1 VNGTDIEAFLIAP
14 EAGTAAQI
22 TRWKIQEAFGQL
34 TVSGEKITQDK
45 LALEANIT
53 QGRLSQIAA
62 EFGGWG
68 VLRKILAALLDGRFT
83 RSHKVSEQLKQS
95 FWQ

>member
-1 VNGTDIEAFLIAP
+1 MLIAP

-22 TRWKIQEAFGQL
+22 TRRKIQEAFGQL
-34 TVSGEKITQDK
+34 AVSGETITQQK

-53 QGRLSQIAA
+53 KGRLSQIAA

-68 VLRKILAALLDGRFT
+68 VLRKILSTIKWL
-83 RSHKVSEQLKQS
+83 
-95 FWQ
+95 